1 MRLFWAMLACGSL
14 ARSAAFSSI
23 SRSVASS
30 FSCSQAKS
38 TRRSMSSHW
47 AFQKHSKVFFNRL
60 KLSESNNEIMRQ
72 QLGPYADWSLFKA
85 IKSKF
90 ISKFSNQP
98 VIGIAFYGLALVI
111 ANDVFRRQQVRRKLP
126 C

>member
-1 MRLFWAMLACGSL
+1 MRPVSLHSRGGHLAQRGFEFFLLPGRVHTQVNVRPLDVSE
-14 ARSAAFSSI
+14 I
-23 SRSVASS
+23 
-30 FSCSQAKS
+30 Q
-38 TRRSMSSHW
+38 
-47 AFQKHSKVFFNRL
+47 QGFFNRL
-60 KLSESNNEIMRQ
+60 KLSESNNEIMCQ
-72 QLGPYADWSLFKA
+72 QLSPYADWSLFKA
-85 IKSKF
+85 IESKF